1 LSPHLQRKC
10 QKAGNFSGAGM
21 KIKITFLR
29 VLDIKKVESGSSI
42 EVKDGC
48 TARELLEYLEI
59 KKERFSSVTVVVNDI
74 PVWSSTVLKENDNVQ
89 LLVSLGGG

>member
-1 LSPHLQRKC
+1 
-10 QKAGNFSGAGM
+10 M

-29 VLDIKKVESGSSI
+29 LLNIKKAESGSFI

-48 TARELLEYLEI
+48 TVRELLEYLEI
-59 KKERFSSVTVVVNDI
+59 KKDRFNSISVVVNDI
-74 PVWSSTVLKENDNVQ
+74 PVWSSTQLKEGDNIQ

>member
-1 LSPHLQRKC
+1 
-10 QKAGNFSGAGM
+10 M

-29 VLDIKKVESGSSI
+29 VLDIQKVESGSFI

-48 TARELLEYLEI
+48 TVRELLEFLEI
-59 KKERFSSVTVVVNDI
+59 KKDRLSSITVVVNDI
-74 PVWSSTVLKENDNVQ
+74 PVWSSTLLKENDKVQ